1 MQRLHMLEKD
11 HNNEAD
17 RLLEQIDNNDEAAF
31 ARLYALYSRRLIVFS
46 NSILQSR
53 EMAEEAVEDVFVKIW
68 NKRGSL
74 ARIENIAVYLYIAI
88 KNQSLSK
95 LSDKANELLTAPF
108 DDLNPAVE
116 AIHQDPHSIF
126 ITSEMLDRVNDVI
139 ETLPPR
145 CKMIF
150 KLIREDGL
158 RYKEVAAILNIS
170 VNTIDA
176 QMAIAVKRI
185 CQAMGISK
193 EPAKSFKEAGYKKN
207 L

>member
-1 MQRLHMLEKD
+1 MSEKD
-11 HNNEAD
+11 SNKVNKFLD
-17 RLLEQIDNNDEAAF
+17 QIDNNDQTAF
-31 ARLYALYSRRLIVFS
+31 ARLYAMYAKRLIAFS
-46 NSILQSR
+46 NSILHSM
-53 EMAEEAVEDVFVKIW
+53 EMAEEAVEDVFVKLW
-68 NKRGSL
+68 SKRGTL
-74 ARIENIAVYLYIAI
+74 AGIENISVYLYIAT

-95 LSDKANELLTAPF
+95 LSDKASKLITAPF
-108 DDLNPAVE
+108 DDLNPTVE

-126 ITSEMLDRVNDVI
+126 ITSEMLNRVNDVI
-139 ETLPPR
+139 EDLPPR

-185 CQAMGISK
+185 CEAMGIARPTHK
-193 EPAKSFKEAGYKKN
+193 TAKATV
-207 L
+207 

>member
-1 MQRLHMLEKD
+1 MPGKD
-11 HNNEAD
+11 LNKEAN
-17 RLLEQIDNNDEAAF
+17 RLLEQIDNNNEAAF
-31 ARLYALYSRRLIVFS
+31 AQLYAMYAKRLIVFS
-46 NSILQSR
+46 NAILHAP
-53 EMAEEAVEDVFVKIW
+53 EMAEEVVEDVFVKIW

-74 ARIENIAVYLYIAI
+74 ANIENISVYLYVAI
-88 KNQSLSK
+88 KNQSLSR
-95 LSDKANELLTAPF
+95 LSDKAHKLITAPF

-116 AIHQDPHSIF
+116 AINQDPHSIF
-126 ITSEMLDRVNDVI
+126 ITSEMLNRVNDVI

-158 RYKEVAAILNIS
+158 RYKEVADILNIS

-185 CQAMGISK
+185 CEAMGITRPTNK
-193 EPAKSFKEAGYKKN
+193 VVDQVKKI
-207 L
+207 